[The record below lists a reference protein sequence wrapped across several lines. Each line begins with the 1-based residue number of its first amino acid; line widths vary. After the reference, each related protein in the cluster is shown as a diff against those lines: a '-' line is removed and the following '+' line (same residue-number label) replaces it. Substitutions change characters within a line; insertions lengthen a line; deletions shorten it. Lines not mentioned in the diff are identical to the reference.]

1 VSDLKK
7 RVLGGA
13 FAAILSATPVFAQS
27 PTGAGPAGAQEKMC
41 PCPPPSPPP
50 PVWRGSL
57 GGGLSLTSGNS
68 ETTSYNLD
76 FALARDPKTR
86 SVFKADGSYLRTD
99 TDGESTVDRTG
110 LGVRYEYAF
119 RGGRLFGFGE
129 VRYLRDVFKD
139 VEHLVTPTLGVG
151 YRFVNRDD
159 LRFSVDGGTGV
170 AFEKLTGF
178 DATTSGT
185 LSAGESLSWKFSAS
199 ASFVH
204 TARGLWKTDD
214 FGDSYYHLDVGILAS
229 LTKRFDLKVSFAD
242 DYKNKPPAD
251 KKKNDTAI
259 IATVVFKI

>member
-1 VSDLKK
+1 MHSRTD
-7 RVLGGA
+7 RGVLLV
-13 FAAILSATPVFAQS
+13 FAATLLL
-27 PTGAGPAGAQEKMC
+27 AGPARAQEKTC

-50 PVWRGSL
+50 PAWHGSL
-57 GGGLSLTSGNS
+57 GGGLSLTGGNT
-68 ETTSYNLD
+68 ETNSYNLD
-76 FALARDPKTR
+76 FALTRDPKTK

-119 RGGRLFGFGE
+119 GGSRLFGFGE

-139 VEHLVTPTLGVG
+139 VDHLITPTVGVG
-151 YRFVNRDD
+151 YRFVDRDD
-159 LRFSVDGGTGV
+159 LKFSVDGGIGL

-185 LSAGESLSWKFSAS
+185 VNAGESLQWKLSPS

-204 TARGLWKTDD
+204 TARALWKMDD
-214 FGDSYYHLDVGILAS
+214 FDDSYYHFDVGILAS
-229 LTKRFDLKVSFAD
+229 LTKRFDLKLSFAD

-251 KKKNDTAI
+251 KKKNDTAVL
-259 IATVVFKI
+259 ATIVFKI